1 MLPQAVPPAVSP
13 KHRRGL
19 LRLALMGPY
28 PFDPTNFEG
37 GVEAAFHSLVEGLTT
52 LGDLEIHV
60 ATLTSDVRRASRIE
74 RDGVVIH
81 RLPSPSR
88 LKTLSFHLKD
98 RQTVRHF
105 LDQLR
110 PDVVHAQQA
119 TDYGYVCLKAGRSYP
134 VVVSIHG
141 IVREEQKYLRDP
153 KQRLRAVV
161 ASLLLE
167 RYCIRHARFLTQ
179 PTRYPE
185 RIFGPLVRGKIY
197 DIGNAVASRYFDARP
212 AHQPNRILYSGIIS
226 PRKRLLDLVSSLVE
240 VRKTNPNFS
249 LRVAG
254 PADPDYRSLVEKR
267 LGEYGLTRNVV
278 FLGAL
283 SPEQMVVE
291 YERAA
296 LLVLPSGQETSPM
309 VIAEA
314 MAAGVPAVATDV
326 GGMTELVEPNVT
338 GFLVRVGDT
347 KALAEAIATL
357 LGDEGLRSQMSAR
370 AKLRAERFRPSVV
383 AERVVA
389 IYAEAIAAES
399 LQQIDRLRRRSRISS
414 RKRQDASDA

>member
-1 MLPQAVPPAVSP
+1 
-13 KHRRGL
+13 
-19 LRLALMGPY
+19 LRLALVGPY
-28 PFDPTNFEG
+28 PLDPTRVEG
-37 GVEAAFHSLVEGLTT
+37 GVEAAFHSLVEGLKA
-52 LGDLEIHV
+52 LGGLEIHV
-60 ATLTSDVRRASRIE
+60 ATLTSDVDRASRIE

-88 LKTLSFHLKD
+88 LKTLSFHLRD
-98 RQTVRHF
+98 RLTVRRF
-105 LDQLR
+105 LDELG

-119 TDYGYVCLKAGRSYP
+119 TDYGYVCLKSGKSYP

-161 ASLLLE
+161 ASLLFE
-167 RYCIRHARFLTQ
+167 RYCIGHARFLTQ

-197 DIGNAVASRYFDARP
+197 DTGNAVASRYFDVRP
-212 AHQPNRILYSGIIS
+212 APETNRMLYSGIIS
-226 PRKRLLDLVSSLVE
+226 PRKRLLDLVSALVD
-240 VRKTNPNFS
+240 VKKTNPDFS
-249 LRVAG
+249 LRIAG
-254 PADPDYRSLVEKR
+254 PADPSYRAVVERR
-267 LGEYGLTRNVV
+267 LGEYGLTRNAV

-283 SPEQMVVE
+283 SPDQMAVE

-296 LLVLPSGQETSPM
+296 FIVLPSGQETSPM

-326 GGMTELVEPNVT
+326 GGMAELVEPNAT

-347 KALAEAIATL
+347 KALADSIRAL
-357 LGDEGLRSQMSAR
+357 LGDEGLRSRMSAQ
-370 AKLRAERFRPSVV
+370 AQLRAERFRPRVV
-383 AERVVA
+383 AEKVVA

-399 LQQIDRLRRRSRISS
+399 QQPIDRSGRRSRSS
-414 RKRQDASDA
+414 SSQRRDASDV